1 MTNMQKQTMGLSEW
15 ILLIVL
21 SVLWGGS
28 FFFIKIALKDLQP
41 LDISKIVT
49 FCGKRISEIFFFTQ
63 TYERH
68 TESY

>member
-41 LDISKIVT
+41 LTVVLSRVSIAAIAL
-49 FCGKRISEIFFFTQ
+49 I
-63 TYERH
+63 
-68 TESY
+68 